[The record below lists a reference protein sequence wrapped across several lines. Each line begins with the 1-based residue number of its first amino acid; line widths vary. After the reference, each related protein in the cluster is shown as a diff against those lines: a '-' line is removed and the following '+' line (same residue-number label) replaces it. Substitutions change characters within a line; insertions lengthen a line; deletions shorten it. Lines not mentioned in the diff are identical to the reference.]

1 MYSFNEYIYLVVSG
15 KRQRAGISLK
25 VSLLYLMRTKCVNY
39 VIYLINSVTHGPGII
54 SIFVTVITHKSL
66 AVKQR
71 INFHIV
77 QTWDNKTQFTG
88 DDITITISGFTY
100 EDDKHHMDEPAT
112 ATAHFI
118 CCGKLYSAQNCNG
131 FPTVED
137 WYFNELLPRFQMLSL
152 LSSTDELTTQEN
164 NYTQSLLGGQN

>member
-1 MYSFNEYIYLVVSG
+1 ME
-15 KRQRAGISLK
+15 Q
-25 VSLLYLMRTKCVNY
+25 
-39 VIYLINSVTHGPGII
+39 H
-54 SIFVTVITHKSL
+54 
-66 AVKQR
+66 

-77 QTWDNKTQFTG
+77 RTWDNKTQFTG

-100 EDDKHHMDEPAT
+100 KDDKHHIDEPAIAI

-118 CCGKLYSAQNCNG
+118 CCGKLYSMKNCNA